1 MPPLSNTAW
10 PATLTNAAWQKKKS
24 FLDKAK
30 SKTKTG
36 LGAELGKAEATWKQ
50 IDFKSLDASKI
61 PMPTAAEVD
70 KRKKAAEAILNTA
83 GKAAGKA
90 ILAAAAKAAATKTN
104 KALSTDARK
113 AAADIEKGLLSQ
125 ASLLRDIKFTDFDD
139 AKTNIIQLTFQ
150 TNLSTLKKGLA
161 SADNFIKAVEA
172 SPTRETFNKGVQ
184 DATRPLLVALGN
196 IGAVGKKADPR
207 PLGRPL
213 EEWADGKG
221 LLEASNPTM
230 EKRLVLESLKFYK
243 KAIDSIKQWA
253 A

>member
-1 MPPLSNTAW
+1 M
-10 PATLTNAAWQKKKS
+10 
-24 FLDKAK
+24 
-30 SKTKTG
+30 
-36 LGAELGKAEATWKQ
+36 
-50 IDFKSLDASKI
+50 
-61 PMPTAAEVD
+61 
-70 KRKKAAEAILNTA
+70 
-83 GKAAGKA
+83 
-90 ILAAAAKAAATKTN
+90 
-104 KALSTDARK
+104 
-113 AAADIEKGLLSQ
+113 
-125 ASLLRDIKFTDFDD
+125 
-139 AKTNIIQLTFQ
+139 
-150 TNLSTLKKGLA
+150 
-161 SADNFIKAVEA
+161 
-172 SPTRETFNKGVQ
+172 Q